1 MDDNQAAEKVAKL
14 ISDTI
19 DEFSFIA
26 TNTEV
31 DGEEAGIEINAEFV
45 VNGRK
50 YIFTIHEEEQNNYL
64 HQN

>member
-1 MDDNQAAEKVAKL
+1 MDDNQAAEAVAQL

-26 TNTEV
+26 TNTEL
-31 DGEEAGIEINAEFV
+31 DGEEAGIEINAEFT

-64 HQN
+64 HDN